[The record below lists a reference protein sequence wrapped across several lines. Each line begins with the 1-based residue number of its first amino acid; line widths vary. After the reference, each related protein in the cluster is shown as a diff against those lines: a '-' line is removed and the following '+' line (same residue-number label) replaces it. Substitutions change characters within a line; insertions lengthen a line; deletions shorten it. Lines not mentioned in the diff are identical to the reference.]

1 MQIKNKDIEKNLLDI
16 AGEIISFVEIYKQR
30 SLFMGCEEM
39 SRHFDAEL
47 IEQIKDANDIVSVIS
62 EHMTLK
68 KKGKNYWGC
77 CPFHNE
83 KTPSFSVN
91 PEKGFFYCFGCHETG
106 NSISFLMKYNGVSF
120 PEALEQLAN
129 RAGIALPE
137 KNLTKAEL
145 ARKEHRDKLYEVNA
159 LAATFFHNCLTKTE
173 MGKPGLAYL
182 QKRGLSE
189 ETIERFQLGFAPN
202 SWDRLYR
209 AFHERGIDDSLLV
222 ECGLCRRNESG
233 KLYDYFRN
241 RVMFPI
247 CDGKGRV
254 VAFGGRVLD
263 DSTPKYLNSPEYEL
277 FNKGHM
283 LFAFDKAY
291 RTIREK
297 KQVILV
303 EGYMDVIGAHNCG
316 VTNVVAS
323 LGTAYTKD
331 QGRLLIRQAEEIVL
345 AYDMDNAG
353 QKAARRAI
361 ELLQDTEFKVRVVAM
376 PDGKDPDDYVRNHG
390 PEAFLE
396 LVAKAVSPFEFYLN
410 SALISHDSNSA
421 SGKEAILEEVFPLIS
436 ATNNQIERE
445 NYLKALALPLWLDNS
460 TIYRMFRQYLG
471 KGDVTLPQSTTDTT
485 VSVATIGEEDRLVAI
500 AITDPLAWQ
509 RVHAYL
515 PLEDITN
522 PLYQALFKK
531 AGELLSKSGALQDV
545 ALEEMLTDEERSAY
559 GRLMVI
565 GETNFNEAQLDGY
578 IRAVRLKS
586 LREQYKTHSVLADQ
600 LNRAGDTRFIEE
612 LKVCQD
618 LQALIKEWT

>member
-1 MQIKNKDIEKNLLDI
+1 
-16 AGEIISFVEIYKQR
+16 
-30 SLFMGCEEM
+30 MGCEEM

-68 KKGKNYWGC
+68 KMGRNYWGC

-91 PEKGFFYCFGCHETG
+91 PEKGFFYCFGCRETG
-106 NSISFLMKYNGVSF
+106 NAISFLMKYNGVSF

-129 RAGIALPE
+129 RAGIVLPE
-137 KNLTKAEL
+137 RNLSKAEL
-145 ARKEHRDKLYEVNA
+145 VRKEHRDKLYKVNE

-182 QKRGLSE
+182 QGRGLSA
-189 ETIERFQLGFAPN
+189 ETIEHFQLGFAPN
-202 SWDRLYR
+202 NWDKLYR
-209 AFHERGIDDSLLV
+209 SFHERGIDDQLLI
-222 ECGLCRRNESG
+222 ESGLCRRNEAG

-263 DSTPKYLNSPEYEL
+263 DSKPKYLNSPEYEL

-303 EGYMDVIGAHNCG
+303 EGYMDVIGAHNQG
-316 VTNVVAS
+316 ITNVVAS

-331 QGRLLIRQAEEIVL
+331 QGRLLIRQAEEVVL

-353 QKAARRAI
+353 QIAARRAI

-390 PEAFLE
+390 SEAFLE
-396 LVAKAVSPFEFYLN
+396 LVANAVTPFEFYLN
-410 SALISHDSNSA
+410 SALISHDSNTVN
-421 SGKEAILEEVFPLIS
+421 GKEAILEEVFPLIS
-436 ATNNQIERE
+436 ATSNQIERE
-445 NYLKALALPLWLDNS
+445 NYLKALALPLWMDNS

-471 KGDVTLPQSTTDTT
+471 KGDITLPKVTAGTTA
-485 VSVATIGEEDRLVAI
+485 SVGTIGEEDKLVAI
-500 AITDPLAWQ
+500 ALTDPLAWQ
-509 RVHAYL
+509 RVQAYL

-531 AGELLSKSGALQDV
+531 AGDILSKTGTLQV
-545 ALEEMLTDEERSAY
+545 TALEESLTEEERSAY
-559 GRLMVI
+559 GRLMVM
-565 GETNFNEAQLDGY
+565 GETEFNEAQLDGY

-600 LNRAGDTRFIEE
+600 LNRAGDTRFVEE
-612 LKVCQD
+612 LKMCQD
-618 LQALIKEWT
+618 LQTLIKEWT

>member
-1 MQIKNKDIEKNLLDI
+1 
-16 AGEIISFVEIYKQR
+16 
-30 SLFMGCEEM
+30 MGCEEM

-68 KKGKNYWGC
+68 KKGRNYWGC

-106 NSISFLMKYNGVSF
+106 NAISFLMKYNGVSF

-129 RAGIALPE
+129 RAGIVLPE
-137 KNLTKAEL
+137 RNLSKAEL
-145 ARKEHRDKLYEVNA
+145 VRKEHRDKLYEVNA

-182 QKRGLSE
+182 QGRGLSA

-202 SWDRLYR
+202 NWDKLYR
-209 AFHERGIDDSLLV
+209 SFHERGIDDQLLI
-222 ECGLCRRNESG
+222 ESGLCRRNEAG

-263 DSTPKYLNSPEYEL
+263 DSKPKYLNSPEYEL

-303 EGYMDVIGAHNCG
+303 EGYMDVIGAHNQG
-316 VTNVVAS
+316 ITNVVAS

-331 QGRLLIRQAEEIVL
+331 QGRLLIRQAEEVVL

-353 QKAARRAI
+353 QIAARRAI

-390 PEAFLE
+390 SEAFLE
-396 LVAKAVSPFEFYLN
+396 LVANAVTPFEFYLN
-410 SALISHDSNSA
+410 SALISHDSNTVN
-421 SGKEAILEEVFPLIS
+421 GKEAILEEVFPLIS
-436 ATNNQIERE
+436 ATSNQIERE
-445 NYLKALALPLWLDNS
+445 NYLKALALPLWMDNS

-471 KGDVTLPQSTTDTT
+471 KGDITLPKVTAGTTA
-485 VSVATIGEEDRLVAI
+485 SVGTIGEEDKLVAI
-500 AITDPLAWQ
+500 ALTDPLAWQ
-509 RVHAYL
+509 RVQAYL

-531 AGELLSKSGALQDV
+531 AGDLLSKTGSLQAT
-545 ALEEMLTDEERSAY
+545 ALEESLTEEERSAY
-559 GRLMVI
+559 GRLMVM
-565 GETNFNEAQLDGY
+565 GETEFNEAQLDGY

-600 LNRAGDTRFIEE
+600 LNRAGDTRFVEE
-612 LKVCQD
+612 LKMCQD
-618 LQALIKEWT
+618 LQTLIKEWT

>member
-1 MQIKNKDIEKNLLDI
+1 
-16 AGEIISFVEIYKQR
+16 
-30 SLFMGCEEM
+30 MGCEEM

-68 KKGKNYWGC
+68 KKGRNYWGC

-106 NSISFLMKYNGVSF
+106 NAISFLMKYNGVSF

-129 RAGIALPE
+129 RAGIVLPE
-137 KNLTKAEL
+137 RNLSKAEL
-145 ARKEHRDKLYEVNA
+145 VRKEHRDKLYEVNA

-182 QKRGLSE
+182 QGRGLSA

-202 SWDRLYR
+202 NWDKLYR
-209 AFHERGIDDSLLV
+209 SFHERGIDDQLLI
-222 ECGLCRRNESG
+222 EIGLCRRNEAG

-263 DSTPKYLNSPEYEL
+263 DSKPKYLNSPEYEL

-303 EGYMDVIGAHNCG
+303 EGYMDVIGAHNQG
-316 VTNVVAS
+316 ITNVVAS

-331 QGRLLIRQAEEIVL
+331 QGRLLIRQAEEVVL

-353 QKAARRAI
+353 QIAARRAI

-396 LVAKAVSPFEFYLN
+396 LVANAVTPFEFYLN
-410 SALISHDSNSA
+410 SALISHDSNTVN
-421 SGKEAILEEVFPLIS
+421 GKEAILEEVFPLIS
-436 ATNNQIERE
+436 ATSNQIERE
-445 NYLKALALPLWLDNS
+445 NYLKALALPLWMDNS

-471 KGDVTLPQSTTDTT
+471 KGDITLPKVTAGATA
-485 VSVATIGEEDRLVAI
+485 SVGTIGEEDKLVAI
-500 AITDPLAWQ
+500 ALTDPLAWQ
-509 RVHAYL
+509 RVQAYL

-531 AGELLSKSGALQDV
+531 AGDLLSKTGSLQAT
-545 ALEEMLTDEERSAY
+545 ALEESLTEEERSAY
-559 GRLMVI
+559 GRLMVM
-565 GETNFNEAQLDGY
+565 GETEFNEAQLDGY

-600 LNRAGDTRFIEE
+600 LNRAGDTRFVEE
-612 LKVCQD
+612 LKMCQD
-618 LQALIKEWT
+618 LQTLIKEWT

>member
-1 MQIKNKDIEKNLLDI
+1 
-16 AGEIISFVEIYKQR
+16 
-30 SLFMGCEEM
+30 M

-68 KKGKNYWGC
+68 KKGRNYWGC

-91 PEKGFFYCFGCHETG
+91 PEKGFFYCFGCHESG
-106 NSISFLMKYNGVSF
+106 NAIGFLMKYDGLSF
-120 PEALEQLAN
+120 PEALERLAN
-129 RAGIALPE
+129 RAGIALPQRE
-137 KNLTKAEL
+137 LTNEEL
-145 ARKEHRDKLYEVNA
+145 RRQAHREELYKVNA
-159 LAATFFHNCLTKTE
+159 LAATFFHNCLMQTE
-173 MGKPGLAYL
+173 MGKAGLAYL
-182 QKRGLSE
+182 ENRGLSRD
-189 ETIERFQLGFAPN
+189 TIEKFQLGFAPDN
-202 SWDRLYR
+202 WDKLYR
-209 AFHERGIDDSLLV
+209 SFKERGIDERILV
-222 ECGLCRRNESG
+222 ETGLCRKSNG
-233 KLYDYFRN
+233 KTYDYFRN

-247 CDGKGRV
+247 MDGKGRV

-263 DSTPKYLNSPEYEL
+263 DSKPKYLNSPEYQL

-303 EGYMDVIGAHNCG
+303 EGYMDVISAHNRG

-331 QGRLLIRQAEEIVL
+331 HGCLLVRQADEVVL
-345 AYDMDNAG
+345 AYDMDGAG
-353 QKAARRAI
+353 QQAARRAI

-390 PEAFLE
+390 PEAFLK
-396 LVAKAVSPFEFYLN
+396 LVDEAVRPFDFYLN
-410 SALISHDSNSA
+410 SAMIRHDSNTMV
-421 SGKEAILEEVFPLIS
+421 GKQAILEEVFPLIG
-436 ATNNQIERE
+436 ATSSQIERE

-460 TIYRMFRQYLG
+460 QIFRMFRQYLS
-471 KGDVTLPQSTTDTT
+471 KGGLTLPTDAASVVVPKNVTT
-485 VSVATIGEEDRLVAI
+485 EEDRL
-500 AITDPLAWQ
+500 LAEAVVWPAAWE
-509 RVHAYL
+509 RVHQYL

-522 PLYQALFKK
+522 PLYQALFNK
-531 AGELLSKSGALQDV
+531 AGELLSKTGALSTV
-545 ALEEMLTDEERSAY
+545 ALEEMLTDDEKTAY
-559 GRLMVI
+559 GRLMVL
-565 GETNFNEAQLDGY
+565 GEGEYKEAQVDGY

-600 LNRAGDTRFIEE
+600 LNRAGNPKFIEE
-612 LKVCQD
+612 LRRCQD
-618 LQALIKEWT
+618 LQTLIKEWSR

>member
-1 MQIKNKDIEKNLLDI
+1 
-16 AGEIISFVEIYKQR
+16 
-30 SLFMGCEEM
+30 M

-68 KKGKNYWGC
+68 KMGRNYWGC

-91 PEKGFFYCFGCHETG
+91 PEKGFFYCFGCRETG
-106 NSISFLMKYNGVSF
+106 NAISFLMKYNGVSF

-129 RAGIALPE
+129 RAGIVLPE
-137 KNLTKAEL
+137 RNLSKAEL
-145 ARKEHRDKLYEVNA
+145 VRKEHRDKLYKVNE

-182 QKRGLSE
+182 QGRGLSA
-189 ETIERFQLGFAPN
+189 ETIEHFQLGFAPN
-202 SWDRLYR
+202 NWDKLYR
-209 AFHERGIDDSLLV
+209 SFHERGIDDQLLI
-222 ECGLCRRNESG
+222 ESGLCRRNEAG

-263 DSTPKYLNSPEYEL
+263 DSKPKYLNSPEYEL

-303 EGYMDVIGAHNCG
+303 EGYMDVIGAHNQG
-316 VTNVVAS
+316 ITNVVAS

-331 QGRLLIRQAEEIVL
+331 QGRLLIRQAEEVVL

-353 QKAARRAI
+353 QIAARRAI

-390 PEAFLE
+390 SEAFLE
-396 LVAKAVSPFEFYLN
+396 LVANAVTPFEFYLN
-410 SALISHDSNSA
+410 SALISHDSNTVN
-421 SGKEAILEEVFPLIS
+421 GKEAILEEVFPLIS
-436 ATNNQIERE
+436 ATSNQIERE
-445 NYLKALALPLWLDNS
+445 NYLKALALPLWMDNS

-471 KGDVTLPQSTTDTT
+471 KGDITLPKVTAGTTA
-485 VSVATIGEEDRLVAI
+485 SVGTIGEEDKLVAI
-500 AITDPLAWQ
+500 ALTDPLAWQ
-509 RVHAYL
+509 RVQAYL

-531 AGELLSKSGALQDV
+531 AGDILSKTGSLQAT
-545 ALEEMLTDEERSAY
+545 ALEESLTEEERSAY
-559 GRLMVI
+559 GRLMVM
-565 GETNFNEAQLDGY
+565 GETEFNEAQLDGY

-600 LNRAGDTRFIEE
+600 LNRAGDTRFVEE
-612 LKVCQD
+612 LKMCQD
-618 LQALIKEWT
+618 LQTLIKEWT